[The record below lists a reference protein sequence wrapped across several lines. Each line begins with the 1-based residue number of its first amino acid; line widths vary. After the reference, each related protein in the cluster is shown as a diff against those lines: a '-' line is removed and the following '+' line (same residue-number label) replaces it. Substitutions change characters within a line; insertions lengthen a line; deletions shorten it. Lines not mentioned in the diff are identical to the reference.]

1 MPRKSSRKT
10 MKRSKGK
17 KVGSKTM
24 KRSKGKKVSRKT
36 MKRSKGRKTPSNKKK
51 ANVKKVSQI
60 LSSSYGLA
68 GMYNDNQTGYKGQR
82 VAKKDPYKKSNK
94 KKLSKTITL
103 PSVSN
108 QSGIDSFLGGIES
121 KSKSKGSWIDHVK
134 KVYEEGKNSVPGY
147 KYKNAMKDAKKTW

>member
-1 MPRKSSRKT
+1 MPPRKSSRKT
-10 MKRSKGK
+10 MKR
-17 KVGSKTM
+17 KVGRKTM
-24 KRSKGKKVSRKT
+24 KRSKGRKT
-36 MKRSKGRKTPSNKKK
+36 MKRSRGRKTPSNKKK